1 MRQGGLKPKS
11 HSSGVYW
18 VRANANTGG
27 GGSKADTSSEPLGI
41 LEITLFILVAVV
53 MLITLPLFAAYEIY
67 RKISDRG

>member
-11 HSSGVYW
+11 HSSGIYW

-27 GGSKADTSSEPLGI
+27 SKSDVESGSVGVFEI
-41 LEITLFILVAVV
+41 LLVVISISIMIAA
-53 MLITLPLFAAYEIY
+53 LPLFAAYEIY

>member
-18 VRANANTGG
+18 TRANSNTGG
-27 GGSKADTSSEPLGI
+27 SKVTNQSEPIGVFEILVLTVSIGI
-41 LEITLFILVAVV
+41 LILA
-53 MLITLPLFAAYEIY
+53 LPLFVIYEIY